1 MSRRVVAV
9 LRERFVTALREDRP
23 WRVALALSVGVFISF
38 TPFYGVQT
46 ILALVVA
53 TLLRLNR
60 AITVTGTW
68 MNLPWFAPFI
78 YAGAI
83 KLGTVLLPDLHGLS
97 GISLALLLGT
107 TILGAA
113 AAGLTYVVALTVI
126 ARRRARAAAAAD
138 PARRHAA

>member
-1 MSRRVVAV
+1 MSRLAV

-60 AITVTGTW
+60 VVTVTGTW

-83 KLGTVLLPDLHGLS
+83 KLGTVLLPDLHGWS
-97 GISLALLLGT
+97 GMSVALLLGT
-107 TILGAA
+107 TILGVGAA
-113 AAGLTYVVALTVI
+113 AVTYVVALAVI
-126 ARRRARAAAAAD
+126 ARRRALRDAAD
-138 PARRHAA
+138 RASRHAA

>member
-1 MSRRVVAV
+1 MTRVVAI
-9 LRERFVTALREDRP
+9 LRDRFIAALREDRP

-38 TPFYGVQT
+38 TPFYGLQT
-46 ILALVVA
+46 IMALVVA

-83 KLGTVLLPDLHGLS
+83 KLGTVLLPDLHGWS
-97 GISLALLLGT
+97 GISAALLVGT
-107 TILGAA
+107 TILGMAA
-113 AAGLTYVVALTVI
+113 AAVTYVVALAII
-126 ARRRARAAAAAD
+126 ARRRAQSDAAARARRRAA
-138 PARRHAA
+138 

>member
-1 MSRRVVAV
+1 LRRPTFAV
-9 LRERFVTALREDRP
+9 LRERFVTALYEDRP

-38 TPFYGVQT
+38 TPFYGAQT

-83 KLGTVLLPDLHGLS
+83 KLGTVLLPDLEGLQ
-97 GISLALLLGT
+97 GISVALLVGT
-107 TILGAA
+107 TILGVAA
-113 AAGLTYVVALTVI
+113 AAVTYVVALAII
-126 ARRRARAAAAAD
+126 ARRRARGAGAD

>member
-1 MSRRVVAV
+1 MSRRVIAV
-9 LRERFVTALREDRP
+9 IRDRFVAALREDRP

-68 MNLPWFAPFI
+68 LNLPWFAPFI

-83 KLGTVLLPDLHGLS
+83 KLGTVLVPDLQGWS
-97 GISLALLLGT
+97 GISVALLVGT

-113 AAGLTYVVALTVI
+113 AGTVTYVVALAFI
-126 ARRRARAAAAAD
+126 ARRRAHSDAADRAPRRAA
-138 PARRHAA
+138 